1 MTVLA
6 ALSLKTI
13 SAKFT
18 NKTAAKEVGFE
29 VAMM

>member
-6 ALSLKTI
+6 AVSLKAI
-13 SAKFT
+13 SAKVA
-18 NKTAAKEVGFE
+18 NKTAVKEVGFE